1 MIIRADFP
9 VGRTPIQ
16 SSEAAGK
23 TLPFVAQWL
32 DSDHIVFP
40 TDLPHSFTFEPVI
53 EEVQGFVGG
62 KIYPRSSAGKFCGT
76 IRNGCTAFTGR
87 RSAIIWLWADR
98 AGVTDAIATI

>member
-1 MIIRADFP
+1 MMIRGDFP
-9 VGRTPIQ
+9 AGRTPIQ
-16 SSEAAGK
+16 SSEAAEK
-23 TLPFVAQWL
+23 ILPFVAQWL

-40 TDLPHSFTFEPVI
+40 TDFPHSFTFEPVI
-53 EEVQGFVGG
+53 EEVKGFVGG

-87 RSAIIWLWADR
+87 RSAIIWLGADR